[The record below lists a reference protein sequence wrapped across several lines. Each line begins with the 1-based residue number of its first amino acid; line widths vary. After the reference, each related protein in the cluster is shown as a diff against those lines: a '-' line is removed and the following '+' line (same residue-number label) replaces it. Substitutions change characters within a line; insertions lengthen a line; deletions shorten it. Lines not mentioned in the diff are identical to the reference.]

1 MANYDWIVIGGGI
14 TGAALSYELARQG
27 GSVLLVEKDTVLNGA
42 TRYSYGGLAHW
53 AGKTPFLKA
62 LGAEGIQRYRT
73 LSEELQADIQFRE
86 LDLLMPIAPGYD
98 ADAVEA
104 DMADCR
110 IPPQPISVQA
120 ACELEPLLDPAALE
134 RVLWVSHGHINP
146 FLTALA
152 FQKAFQRLGG
162 SLLTGTV
169 TGLRKQGDR
178 IVGVEIGEVLHGA
191 AQVVVCA
198 GGWTRALLRQA
209 GIRVPIYFTHAES
222 VELDPADI
230 KLNTL
235 VMTTP
240 VQRFELEQGS
250 THPDQEPLWDEP
262 GQEPCPPI
270 LDVGILQFADR
281 VSGTESFGS
290 IRMGQISRVLTD
302 PDAVVEGAASEA
314 QIREQAGRYL
324 PKLAHLPGQWYHCLV
339 AFSGDQQPL
348 VGSLPGLE
356 GLQLFSGFSNPLAV
370 VPVLARRFAQY
381 AYGQADEW
389 IPGLSPGRFGDI

>member
-27 GSVLLVEKDTVLNGA
+27 GSVLLMEKDGVLNGA

-53 AGKTPFLKA
+53 AGKTPMLKA
-62 LGAEGIQRYRT
+62 LGEEGIQRYRT
-73 LSEELQADIQFRE
+73 LSEELEADIQFRE

-98 ADAVEA
+98 AEAVEA
-104 DMADCR
+104 DMAECR
-110 IPPQPISVQA
+110 IPPQPISVEA

-162 SLLTGTV
+162 SLLTATV
-169 TGLRKQGDR
+169 TGLHRQGER
-178 IVGVEIGEVLHGA
+178 ITGVAVGSTVYGA
-191 AQVVVCA
+191 AQVVVCT

-222 VELDPADI
+222 VELDPPDLQLKA
-230 KLNTL
+230 L
-235 VMTTP
+235 VMSTP

-250 THPDQEPLWDEP
+250 TRPDQDPLWDEP
-262 GQEPCPPI
+262 GHEPCPPI
-270 LDVGILQFADR
+270 LDAGILQFAD
-281 VSGTESFGS
+281 GS
-290 IRMGQISRVLTD
+290 MRMGQISRALTD
-302 PDAVVEGAASEA
+302 PNAEVDGAASEA

-348 VGSLPGLE
+348 IGSLPGWE

-370 VPVLARRFAQY
+370 VPVLARRFAQQV
-381 AYGQADEW
+381 YGQTDEW
-389 IPGLSPGRFGDI
+389 IPGLSPGRFADGLN

>member
-27 GSVLLVEKDTVLNGA
+27 GSVLLVEKDAVLQGA

-53 AGKTPFLKA
+53 AGKTPMLKA
-62 LGAEGIQRYRT
+62 LGEEGIQRYRS

-98 ADAVEA
+98 ADRVEA

-110 IPPQPISVQA
+110 IPPQRISVEA

-134 RVLWVSHGHINP
+134 QVLWVSHGHINP

-169 TGLRKQGDR
+169 TGLCRQGDR
-178 IVGVEIGEVLHGA
+178 IVGVEMGEVLHGA

-198 GGWTRALLRQA
+198 GGWTRALLRQT

-222 VELDPADI
+222 VELDSPDL
-230 KLNTL
+230 KLQAL
-235 VMTTP
+235 VMSTP

-250 THPDQEPLWDEP
+250 TRPDQDPLWDEP

-270 LDVGILQFADR
+270 LDAGVLQFAD
-281 VSGTESFGS
+281 GS

-302 PDAVVEGAASEA
+302 PYAVVDGAASEA

-348 VGSLPGLE
+348 VGSLPGWE

-370 VPVLARRFAQY
+370 VPVLARRFAQS